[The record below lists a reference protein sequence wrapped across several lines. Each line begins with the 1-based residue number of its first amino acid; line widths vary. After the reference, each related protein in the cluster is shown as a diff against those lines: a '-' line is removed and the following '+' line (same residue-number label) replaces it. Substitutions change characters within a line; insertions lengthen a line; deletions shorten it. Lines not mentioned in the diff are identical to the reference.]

1 MSPSCLSGNFTFVH
15 EAGHVV
21 GTRHDNDPTTSPFA
35 YGHGYVMSS
44 ANRRT
49 VMAVNNGPCPSCT
62 RLGAFSSP
70 DYNFSGVPI
79 GIVNTNNHTRVWRTR
94 GPTAAAFR

>member
-79 GIVNTNNHTRVWRTR
+79 GTANTNNHTRVWRTR